1 MNDSQLTGDIAIDF
15 SPDDA
20 QAEYAA
26 LLREAEQRLTTLPT
40 TASDVE
46 RARVHLDIAT
56 ARTGMAEANAAWDLA
71 RQALDTFVAAEA
83 WQDAVEACEVLYKT
97 ELPAAAAA
105 LAHGVWLAV
114 TYPVQPITT
123 ITLLMHVVEETPPNS
138 DGGAVAAAVAHYIA
152 GVRAGSD
159 AEFESLS
166 FLTRNEL
173 AKVAAR
179 HSTVTTQEQ
188 LDFWVAKL
196 ELNDPA
202 KFLPRLGRV
211 LDLIVGEHWW
221 FDRDALRQRLPVN

>member
-1 MNDSQLTGDIAIDF
+1 MNDPQSSGDIAVDF

-26 LLREAEQRLTTLPT
+26 LLREAEQRLAGLPRD
-40 TASDVE
+40 ASAID
-46 RARVHLDIAT
+46 RARLHLDIAT
-56 ARTGMAEANAAWDLA
+56 AKTGMAEVDTAWALA
-71 RQALDTFVAAEA
+71 RRALDTFIDAES

-97 ELPAAAAA
+97 EQPAAVAA

-114 TYPVQPITT
+114 TYPIQPITT
-123 ITLLMHVVEETPPNS
+123 ITMLFHVVEETPSNS

-152 GVRAGSD
+152 GVRAATDG
-159 AEFESLS
+159 EFESLS

-173 AKVAAR
+173 AKVAER
-179 HSTVTTQEQ
+179 HSQVTTQAQ
-188 LDFWVAKL
+188 LEFWLGKL

-211 LDLIVGEHWW
+211 LDLIVGDQWW